1 MIIADRQEKL
11 DLAYLCAGLVGG
23 LVLGGTVVHLL
34 WANAYERHMDA
45 DRKAERDAAA
55 YVQDKTVDNAKFSNA
70 LEQGLVQDAKTTDAA
85 VASAKSRLRAVP
97 TAAAKPAPDCGP
109 GAYVI
114 QPGFGPD
121 DWYGAYRTGR
131 DSVLYPDGIRAGPDL
146 HPAPD
151 ADLVPAATAP

>member
-34 WANAYERHMDA
+34 WANVYERHMDA
-45 DRKAERDAAA
+45 DRKAEREAATF
-55 YVQDKTVDNAKFSNA
+55 VQGKTTDNANRSNA

-85 VASAKSRLRAVP
+85 VASAKSNLRKTPWVMVE
-97 TAAAKPAPDCGP
+97 KCQP
-109 GAYVI
+109 GYTIA
-114 QPGFGPD
+114 PGFGPD
-121 DWYGAYRTGR
+121 DWYGAYRAGR

-151 ADLVPAATAP
+151 AGNVSSAAAP